1 MGLSFDTPPVV
12 VEPAGET
19 QAAVLWLHGLGAS
32 GDDFPPALP
41 LLQLPPDHGIAFHF
55 PHAPIRPVTLNNGYA
70 MRAWYDLYGLD
81 FSTPPDQKG
90 IHASVAY
97 VHDWL
102 REQET
107 LGLMR
112 ERLFI
117 AGFSQ
122 GGAIALQAGLAE
134 SHLCGGIIA
143 LSTYLPLPDEVVAS
157 NTPIFLAHG
166 LYDDVIPL
174 HVAERAFDQLQH
186 RHPNPEHIHWETWPM
201 AHTITPEEFQTLGQ
215 WLTARLR

>member
-1 MGLSFDTPPVV
+1 MGLQFDTSPVIV
-12 VEPAGET
+12 APKGPT
-19 QAAVLWLHGLGAS
+19 RAAVLWLHGLGAS

-41 LLQLPPDHGIAFHF
+41 LLNLPHDHSIAFHF
-55 PHAPIRPVTLNNGYA
+55 PHAPIRPVTLNNGVA

-81 FSTPPDQKG
+81 FNTPPDRTG
-90 IHASVAY
+90 ILESVDY
-97 VHDWL
+97 VHAWL
-102 REQET
+102 AEQASN
-107 LGLMR
+107 GIARQHLM
-112 ERLFI
+112 I

-134 SHLCGGIIA
+134 PHLCGGIVA
-143 LSTYLPLPDEVVAS
+143 LSTYLPLPDEVVPS

-174 HVAERAFDQLQH
+174 HVAERAFDQLKH

-201 AHTITPEEFQTLGQ
+201 AHNITPEEFQTLGQ